1 MKYLKQS
8 VLSLLMMMPL
18 VNALWADQSPSVVV
32 SIKPI
37 HSLVAGV
44 MGNTGTPQLLL
55 EANASPHTYQMRPSQ
70 ARSLQEADLVIWVG
84 KYMENFMARAI
95 ENLST
100 DAVVITLE
108 EASGIHRVAF
118 REGGIWGI
126 EEGHKHGHSEHE
138 DDHDSEKHD
147 DHDHEKHDDHE
158 HHSDENHGHD
168 SHEHEH
174 AAKEHDEHGHD
185 DDHDDHGHGEHEG
198 HDHHDHGEFDVHIW
212 LDPGNARR
220 IVEVVADQLS
230 AMNPEH
236 ADTYR
241 NNASATIQRINET
254 EASIRTQLSSVQES
268 RFIVFHDAY
277 RYFED
282 AFELESFGSF
292 TVEPTRLPS
301 AKRLSA
307 LREAITE
314 YDVKCVFS
322 EPQFKPDL
330 VETVIEQTDARTGVL
345 DPLGAGLDQGPD
357 AWFMII
363 QRLADS
369 FAGCLNS

>member
-8 VLSLLMMMPL
+8 TLLLLMMIPL
-18 VNALWADQSPSVVV
+18 VNTLWADQSTSIVV

-44 MGNTGTPQLLL
+44 TGNTGTPQLLL
-55 EANASPHTYQMRPSQ
+55 QANASPHSYQMRPSQ
-70 ARSLQEADLVIWVG
+70 ARALQDADLVIWVG
-84 KYMENFMARAI
+84 KYMENFMARAV

-100 DAVVITLE
+100 DAVVMTLE
-108 EASGIHRVAF
+108 EASEIHRVAF

-126 EEGHKHGHSEHE
+126 EEGHHEHPEHE
-138 DDHDSEKHD
+138 DEHHSEAHH
-147 DHDHEKHDDHE
+147 DHDHAHD
-158 HHSDENHGHD
+158 SDE
-168 SHEHEH
+168 HEHEH
-174 AAKEHDEHGHD
+174 AAKEHDEHGHED
-185 DDHDDHGHGEHEG
+185 NHDD
-198 HDHHDHGEFDVHIW
+198 HDHGEFDPHIW

-220 IVEVVADQLS
+220 IVEVVADELS
-230 AMNPEH
+230 TLSPEH
-236 ADTYR
+236 ADAYR
-241 NNASATIQRINET
+241 NNANATIKRINET
-254 EASIRTQLSSVQES
+254 EASIREQLSSVRKS

-314 YDVKCVFS
+314 HNVVCVFS

-330 VETVIEQTDARTGVL
+330 VETVIEQTNARTGVL

-357 AWFMII
+357 AWFMIM

-369 FAGCLNS
+369 FAGCLDS